1 MSKIS
6 LLLIGLKSTEK
17 KFATVDKPFVDIA
30 LTFFDSSFNSF
41 LFDVAA
47 FSLLLKSFL
56 RN

>member
-1 MSKIS
+1 MSKIL

-41 LFDVAA
+41 LFDVTA